1 MNRKLI
7 SLTMAMLLLCAMALN
22 ACGKKETPE
31 TTQAATEP
39 AATTQ
44 AALEELGLT
53 TWSLS
58 ASTWSSPNGATIHL
72 TATPNRHLDG
82 ESADFVIRL
91 EDETVETI
99 ACTWE
104 DGNYVADADL
114 NTADGYCYYVVLNGA
129 DGTSTEVAVNTQ
141 IGRAHV

>member
-22 ACGKKETPE
+22 ACGKKGTPE

-72 TATPNRHLDG
+72 T
-82 ESADFVIRL
+82 
-91 EDETVETI
+91 
-99 ACTWE
+99 
-104 DGNYVADADL
+104 
-114 NTADGYCYYVVLNGA
+114 
-129 DGTSTEVAVNTQ
+129 
-141 IGRAHV
+141 GRARTSSSAWRTRRWRPLPVPGRTATMWRTLT

>member
-44 AALEELGLT
+44 AALESERQHLVQSQRRHHPPDRCPQPASGRGERRLRHPPGGRDGGDHCLYLG
-53 TWSLS
+53 
-58 ASTWSSPNGATIHL
+58 
-72 TATPNRHLDG
+72 
-82 ESADFVIRL
+82 
-91 EDETVETI
+91 
-99 ACTWE
+99 
-104 DGNYVADADL
+104 
-114 NTADGYCYYVVLNGA
+114 
-129 DGTSTEVAVNTQ
+129 
-141 IGRAHV
+141 GRQLCGGR